1 MYTIRHI
8 RSRFPQGVREFLTSL
23 MRGLPAAQSL
33 AERMREVG
41 SAHRDICML
50 PERPQGGSP
59 DAGQFSGVLSVPCH
73 HSTEGIHGLMAWDI
87 EYTNEFGDWWVGLAE
102 GEQEDVTAVVELLAE
117 SGPGQ

>member
-8 RSRFPQGVREFLTSL
+8 QSRFPQGVRKFLTSL

-33 AERMREVG
+33 AGRMREVG

-59 DAGQFSGVLSVPCH
+59 DAGQFSGVLSVP
-73 HSTEGIHGLMAWDI
+73 
-87 EYTNEFGDWWVGLAE
+87 
-102 GEQEDVTAVVELLAE
+102 
-117 SGPGQ
+117 